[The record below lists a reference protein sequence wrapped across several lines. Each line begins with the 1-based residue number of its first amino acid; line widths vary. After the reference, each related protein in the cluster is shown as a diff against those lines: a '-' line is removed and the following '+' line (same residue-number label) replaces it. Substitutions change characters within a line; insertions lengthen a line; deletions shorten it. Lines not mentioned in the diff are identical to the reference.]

1 MAEQSQDELAVAE
14 QDGLGGLGSEY
25 SGLEAA
31 AER

>member
-14 QDGLGGLGSEY
+14 QDGLDGRYSEC
-25 SGLEAA
+25 SELEAA